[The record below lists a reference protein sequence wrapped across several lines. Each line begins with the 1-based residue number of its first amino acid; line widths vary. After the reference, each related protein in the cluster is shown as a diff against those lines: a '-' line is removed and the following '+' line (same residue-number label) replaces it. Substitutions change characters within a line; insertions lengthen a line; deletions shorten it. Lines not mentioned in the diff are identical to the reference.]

1 MTISLDAGGSR
12 AGRTFGPVYRELNE
26 LLAHECQDRYSDE
39 IDRLCPVLRVSGE
52 VADFAFR
59 GFAALRRNRRTR
71 VVTFDV
77 GILREDWEDKGPAEI
92 RGSLLQILREA
103 TRAAVVAI
111 EGRGSLREMKVVEL
125 LDRVGT
131 RFLADEQPQP
141 HR

>member
-1 MTISLDAGGSR
+1 M
-12 AGRTFGPVYRELNE
+12 
-26 LLAHECQDRYSDE
+26 
-39 IDRLCPVLRVSGE
+39 
-52 VADFAFR
+52 
-59 GFAALRRNRRTR
+59 R

-103 TRAAVVAI
+103 TMAAVVAL

-125 LDRVGT
+125 LGRVGT
-131 RFLADEQPQP
+131 RFLAGEQAQP